1 MVGQTKENNGEDKSN
16 QEMDAINQ
24 QITQMQALINE
35 LQQQRVPAEPAEP
48 TTNTMAVTQVKMQPF
63 YENDPELW
71 FTIVETQ
78 FAVRKITNEKSKYL
92 HVVSNLNCNTANQVK
107 DILKTPFVEGQYTK
121 LKDTL
126 ISIYAET
133 STEKFRK
140 LISGTEIGDK
150 KPSQFLHHMKSL
162 ANEAITDE
170 FIKKLWIQRL
180 PTTIRAV
187 LSASTDNLDNL
198 SKMADSMWEVSDRFC
213 VSSVEVKDK
222 NHVSEI
228 DKISK
233 LLEKLADRMSAIEK
247 HQVQRKSRR
256 DSTPHGNRNRSK
268 SNNNSTKRSGDESL
282 CWYHD
287 KYGADAKS
295 CRQPCSYKQK
305 N

>member
-1 MVGQTKENNGEDKSN
+1 MTDSTSDSDSEENTKIAME
-16 QEMDAINQ
+16 A
-24 QITQMQALINE
+24 
-35 LQQQRVPAEPAEP
+35 LQQQISEMQTRMQQLQNEQPLERNQAD
-48 TTNTMAVTQVKMQPF
+48 TMAVTQVKMQPF

-78 FAVRKITNEKSKYL
+78 FSVRKITNEKSKYL
-92 HVVSNLNCNTANQVK
+92 HVVSNLNCNTANQIR
-107 DILKTPFVEGQYTK
+107 DILKTQFVEGQYEK
-121 LKDTL
+121 LKSTL

-162 ANEAITDE
+162 ANESITDD

-180 PTTIRAV
+180 PSTIRAV

-213 VSSVEVKDK
+213 INSIETKDK
-222 NHVSEI
+222 NHVSEME
-228 DKISK
+228 KITK
-233 LLEKLADRMSAIEK
+233 LLEKMSERISSLEK
-247 HQVQRKSRR
+247 QQNQRTSRK
-256 DSTPHGNRNRSK
+256 DSTPQRNRNRSK
-268 SNNNSTKRSGDESL
+268 SNNKDDKRNDDKEL
-282 CWYHD
+282 CWYHA
-287 KYGADAKS
+287 KFGEDAQT
-295 CRQPCSYKQK
+295 CRKPCSYEPK

>member
-1 MVGQTKENNGEDKSN
+1 
-16 QEMDAINQ
+16 MDE
-24 QITQMQALINE
+24 ITQKLTEMQAHIDQ
-35 LQQQRVPAEPAEP
+35 LQQRQVVPALTPNPAE
-48 TTNTMAVTQVKMQPF
+48 TMAVTQVKMQPF

-107 DILKTPFVEGQYTK
+107 DILKTPFVEGQYAK

-133 STEKFRK
+133 STKKFRK

-180 PTTIRAV
+180 PATIRAV

-198 SKMADSMWEVSDRFC
+198 AKMADSMWEVSDRFC
-213 VSSVEVKDK
+213 VNSVEAKDK
-222 NHVSEI
+222 NHVSEV
-228 DKISK
+228 DKITK

-247 HQVQRKSRR
+247 NQQQRTSRR
-256 DSTPHGNRNRSK
+256 DSTPHRSRNRSK
-268 SNNNSTKRSGDESL
+268 SNNNNGSKRSDGDGL

-295 CRQPCSYKQK
+295 CRQPCNYKPK